1 MFQIP
6 EFPLDSNVFG
16 GGLTVGSLPWAVAII
31 ISILIGPFV
40 LMLAVRILGSSSEY
54 GQCFFTWLF
63 AIIII
68 TIMGIVL
75 AVSVTLGPLIALL
88 ALIIL
93 VFVLC
98 CYIPKFVADRHNLS
112 GWYMGLIAIILAAIF
127 NAILNWVVRVFFVF
141 IPNIQLFTL

>member
-6 EFPLDSNVFG
+6 EFPLDPNVFG

-31 ISILIGPFV
+31 ISILIGPLV

-63 AIIII
+63 AIVIL

-75 AVSVTLGPLIALL
+75 AVSVALGPLIALI
-88 ALIIL
+88 ALVIL

-112 GWYMGLIAIILAAIF
+112 GWCMGLIAIILAAIF
-127 NAILNWVVRVFFVF
+127 NAILNWIVRVFFVF
-141 IPNIQLFTL
+141 IPNIQLFSL